1 VTWFF
6 KKKDEGGDSK
16 GGDGVKPGE
25 PKYTVQAESAAK
37 FFDAAKVRH
46 DTGNYEYALS
56 LWLDGLHKDPTSMRG
71 MESFF
76 QSSAAYLGE
85 SGGKPPS
92 RDVMKK
98 YSGSSELERFLA
110 GLINWAVK
118 PQDADLAVSAAEG
131 ASKLGLGEQTYWI
144 GERAMG
150 AIARDRKPR
159 KDLFVE
165 LMKIFKA
172 VGAYDKAVECGEAAR
187 KLDPADS
194 ELTTMVRNM
203 AAQATMTKGG
213 YEQSGQSGGFRSN
226 VRDAD
231 KQRQLE
237 ESERIVKT
245 EETVDRLIDAARKD
259 WESRKDDPAAITV
272 YITRLRER
280 ARPEDEKIAMALA
293 KDAFEKLKQFRFR
306 QIYGELRIKRAQR
319 MLAKFKSDA
328 EASPGNTEMQ
338 EKYRLA
344 TQEFPRLEIEELQLR
359 VDNYPTDLGIKYE
372 LGKRYYDLGTPDDT
386 EKAIALLQES
396 KNDAKHRVSSL
407 QFLAMAFQRIGW
419 NDEAIP
425 TFRQAIE
432 NHRGGSADELGMELQ
447 YGLMTAL
454 QTKADGD
461 RSLSVAEEA
470 DKIASEIAI
479 QKFSY
484 KDIRQRKDALR
495 KLIADLKKP
504 SGA

>member
-6 KKKDEGGDSK
+6 KKKDDPAGKPGEGP
-16 GGDGVKPGE
+16 KPGE
-25 PKYTVQAESAAK
+25 PKYTVQSESAAK
-37 FFDAAKVRH
+37 FFEHAKVKH
-46 DTGNYEYALS
+46 ETANYEYAMS
-56 LWLDGLHKDPTSMRG
+56 LWLDGLAKDPTSMRG
-71 MESFF
+71 VESFF
-76 QSSAAYLGE
+76 QSAAAYLSE
-85 SGGKPPS
+85 SGGRAPG
-92 RDVMKK
+92 RDLMRKF
-98 YSGSSELERFLA
+98 SGSGELDRYLTS
-110 GLINWAVK
+110 LLNWAVK
-118 PQDADLAVSAAEG
+118 PVDGDTAVAAAE
-131 ASKLGLGEQTYWI
+131 AAAKLGLGEQTYWI

-150 AIARDRKPR
+150 AIARDKKPR

-165 LMKIFKA
+165 LMNIFKM

-187 KLDPADS
+187 RLDPGDS
-194 ELTTMVRNM
+194 DLTATVRNM

-213 YEQSGQSGGFRSN
+213 YEQSGQAGGFRSN
-226 VRDAD
+226 VRDSE

-237 ESERIVKT
+237 EADRIVKT

-259 WESRKDDPAAITV
+259 WEGRKDDPAAITV

-280 ARPEDEKIAMALA
+280 AKPEDEKIAMALA
-293 KDAFEKLKQFRFR
+293 KDAYEKLKQFRFR
-306 QIYGELRIKRAQR
+306 QIYGELRVKRAQR

-328 EASPGNTEMQ
+328 EANPGNAELQ
-338 EKYRLA
+338 EKFRLA
-344 TQEFPRLEIEELQLR
+344 TLEYPRLEIEELQLR
-359 VDNYPTDLGIKYE
+359 VENYPTDLGIKYE
-372 LGKRYYDLGTPDDT
+372 LGKRFYDLGTPEDT
-386 EKAIALLQES
+386 ERAIALLQES

-407 QFLAMAFQRIGW
+407 QMLALAFQKIGW

-425 TFRQAIE
+425 TFRQALE
-432 NHRGGSADELGMELQ
+432 NHRGGLNDDMGMELH

-454 QTKADGD
+454 QAKAEAD
-461 RSLSVAEEA
+461 RSMAVAEEA

-504 SGA
+504 AGA